1 MASGTTPQARS
12 RLTLLVLAA
21 TLPFAAAAEA
31 PPKRVD
37 IPAIGTRALNALGSL
52 NASAD
57 LSSPRFLKALKLP
70 FRHTGME
77 SFAACKARLDAMKD
91 DLKAWSSTPI
101 EKNGNVWGKQTSPTT
116 GVEILSARRARFVDY
131 RVITNYDVTDPSQVR
146 AQSTTTETTYACDGR
161 VLSGVTENWA
171 GMEMFMTLDDV
182 PKK

>member
-1 MASGTTPQARS
+1 MTNHRSLIALMTGALLLSAPAWASVHLPPTP
-12 RLTLLVLAA
+12 V
-21 TLPFAAAAEA
+21 
-31 PPKRVD
+31 PPEV
-37 IPAIGTRALNALGSL
+37 
-52 NASAD
+52 
-57 LSSPRFLKALKLP
+57 
-70 FRHTGME
+70 ME
-77 SFAACKARLDAMKD
+77 SFAACKARLDAMKE

-146 AQSTTTETTYACDGR
+146 AQSTTTETTYTCDGR